1 MYGGYMAL
9 FNYVATDLSGNLK
22 RGQEHAENSQQLVET
37 LRGRDLFVTRSEEV
51 KDKDVTVKYRF
62 KTAKLSVFCRQL
74 GAMLYSGIN
83 LVRALHILMT
93 QEEHKK
99 AKEVLREI
107 YEELQ
112 RGRSFTECLELKE
125 GTFPELFVGMMA
137 AGESSGNLDMI
148 VDRVADHYAKEHK
161 LKNTVKKALTYP
173 AILAGMMVVIVLA
186 MFTFIL
192 PMFISMYPEGDEL
205 PGLASQM
212 MAVSDFII
220 SQWYI
225 MIGVLLVLVLLIR
238 ALMRLPGVRL
248 GWDKLIITMPKIGK
262 LVKVVYTARFGR
274 TMANLFASGMQMV
287 ECIEKSVGTLNNKY
301 LLYLFD
307 EVLNDIKRGE
317 PLSQAIEKINVFD
330 GMFVSTIYIGEES
343 GRLDEILAKAADY
356 YDEEADTAMQKL
368 TTMIEPLMI
377 IVMGVVVAI
386 VLATIFPLMYGSFE
400 NVG

>member
-1 MYGGYMAL
+1 MAL
-9 FNYVATDLSGNLK
+9 FNYVATDLSGNVK
-22 RGQEHAENSQQLVET
+22 RGTEHAEDSHQLVEL
-37 LRGRDLFVTRSEEV
+37 LRGRDLFVTRSEVV
-51 KDKDVTVKYRF
+51 KDKEVSVRYKF
-62 KTAKLSVFCRQL
+62 KTAKLSIFCRQL
-74 GAMLYSGIN
+74 SAMLYSGIN

-93 QEEHKK
+93 QEEDKK

-112 RGRSFTECLELKE
+112 RGRSFTECLEMKE
-125 GTFPELFVGMMA
+125 GVFPELFTGMMA

-148 VDRVADHYAKEHK
+148 VDRVAEHYAKEHK
-161 LKNTVKKALTYP
+161 LKNVVKKALTYP
-173 AILAGMMVVIVLA
+173 AILGIMMVVIVVA

-192 PMFISMYPEGDEL
+192 PMFISMYPEGESL
-205 PGLASQM
+205 PGMASQM
-212 MAVSDFII
+212 MAISDFII
-220 SQWYI
+220 NQWYI
-225 MIGVLLVLVLLIR
+225 LIGAIVIIVLVVR
-238 ALMRLPGVRL
+238 ALMRMPSVRL
-248 GWDKLIITMPKIGK
+248 AFDKTKLTMPKVGK
-262 LVKVVYTARFGR
+262 LVRIIYTARFGR

-317 PLSQAIEKINVFD
+317 PLSQAIEKINIFD

-343 GRLDEILAKAADY
+343 GRLDEILSKSADY

-377 IVMGVVVAI
+377 IVMGVIVAV

-400 NVG
+400 NVA

>member
-1 MYGGYMAL
+1 MAL
-9 FNYVATDLSGNLK
+9 FNYVATDLSGNVK
-22 RGQEHAENSQQLVET
+22 RGTEHAENSQQLVEL

-51 KDKDVTVKYRF
+51 QDKEITVKYKF
-62 KTAKLSVFCRQL
+62 KTAKLSIFCRQL
-74 GAMLYSGIN
+74 SAMLYSGIN

-93 QEEHKK
+93 QEEQKK

-112 RGRSFTECLELKE
+112 RGRSFTECLEMKE
-125 GTFPELFVGMMA
+125 GVFPELFIGMMA

-148 VDRVADHYAKEHK
+148 VDRVAEHYAKEHK
-161 LKNTVKKALTYP
+161 LKNVVKKALTYP
-173 AILAGMMVVIVLA
+173 MILGIMMVVIVIA

-192 PMFISMYPEGDEL
+192 PMFISMYPEGESL
-205 PGLASQM
+205 PGMASQM
-212 MAVSDFII
+212 MAISDFII
-220 SQWYI
+220 SQWYVL
-225 MIGVLLVLVLLIR
+225 IGIIVVFVLIIR
-238 ALMRLPGVRL
+238 ALMRIPGVRL
-248 GWDKLIITMPKIGK
+248 AFDKTKLTMPKVGK
-262 LVKVVYTARFGR
+262 LVRTIYTARFGR

-343 GRLDEILAKAADY
+343 GRLDEILSKSADF
-356 YDEEADTAMQKL
+356 YDEEADTALQKL
-368 TTMIEPLMI
+368 TTMIEPIMI
-377 IVMGVVVAI
+377 IFMGAIVAL

-400 NVG
+400 GIATG